1 MIKKRIALCLCIALI
16 FSLFSTAAYAAGGAL
31 SADRNGGKYT
41 YVIGYMYSGS
51 AEGVGTREIFG
62 SPNNYDIW
70 LCPTCGRDP
79 HGNSPGT
86 ALAPGLYMPCYAY
99 NVAATAGSMNIKY
112 ARVQHRHN
120 SGQLSPYQVYVPINV
135 STYSGCYYGYDTTP
149 PSAPAITAPTGWQT
163 GSVNVR
169 FSGGTDTGMSL
180 PNNVT
185 APGNYGSGIHHYE
198 YRINGGA
205 WTGCPVGTPSIT
217 ITAAGSTTVTARAVD
232 GAGNASTQ
240 TTSATIRIDTA
251 PPAVPTLTCNPQ
263 GWTNQDVTVEISSN
277 GDAHSG
283 VKQVEYSLDNKTWVV
298 GNTVTMQNHGRHT
311 VYGRAVDNVG
321 RVSSVASATALV
333 DKAAPVIQSVSQTPN
348 SGHTIMT
355 LTVSATDADSGV
367 QGYAVTSDKTAPS
380 PGAFSASAPTVSN
393 NGTYYLWAR
402 DNAGN
407 LSSAKEIH
415 VTELDAVP
423 PTVTRVETQQRWDAH
438 TNTATV
444 YAEDDLAV
452 ESIGWSRA
460 PDGEIV
466 WSEAEESAEFTF
478 AENGAYYAFARDKA
492 GNVSQAYPFEI
503 SYIDGQPPQIEGAEW
518 EKGWSRDK
526 TLTVLASDTGSGL
539 AGYALTPANEQ
550 PTQWQTENVFADILW
565 PGAYSLWVKDAVDN
579 IAGPFEVL
587 LDTIDHTAPRMEGI
601 CHSAKDRAAGKF
613 DRPYFGEANRPQ
625 FTALDTAGE
634 EGTESGILKI
644 EYRFVS
650 DQPNQEQPGADWL
663 LYEDT
668 DRPFVDG
675 DFSGAVVG
683 RAVDLAGNVSPPVTA
698 VFLQDMTQPEAEGSL
713 KPDSWTNGPVE
724 ILLETGDNLAGVE
737 NITLPDGSV
746 AETDSAH
753 YTVERNGVYTFKVQ
767 DYCKNVLEYPVE
779 IHNIDLLAP
788 EAAFTLSTEEWTN
801 QPVTIKVTAADPA
814 PEDGYEA
821 SGIASITLPDGSAV
835 EAETAEFEAKENGAY
850 TFLVTDRAGNSTEL
864 TVQVENLDYT
874 APGVDFHFEAAAGG
888 QESIAEYGQTEYYNY
903 DLQLIAAGQDGDAGI
918 ERYEYQVN
926 EGEWVVFTPDTPPQF
941 TEEQRSTVFVRV
953 WDTAGNVSEVRSR
966 DIVLDKTPPIA
977 SYSLT
982 AKENGEGL
990 NINLSVSSAL
1000 CGTDS
1005 ITLPDGTVR
1014 YSADSAVFEV
1024 AENGTY
1030 DFFIQDRCAN
1040 QLRYTVPVTSLSVS
1054 APQASLKTTKLKPQL
1069 PAPDFE
1075 TAVPKAKAPQQP
1087 LLATARLSLID
1098 LACTLGIILL
1108 AVLSLV
1114 RQRRHKLWSCLLMI
1128 FSIAAFFITQPF
1140 TAKLRLWD
1148 GWTPLFCATILA
1160 SILCYFADSKNDNEE
1175 NNNSEENPL

>member
-1 MIKKRIALCLCIALI
+1 MTKKRIALCISIALI
-16 FSLFSTAAYAAGGAL
+16 FSLFNTAAYAAGGAL

-51 AEGVGTREIFG
+51 AVGVGTREIFG
-62 SPNNYDIW
+62 SPNNYDVW
-70 LCPTCGRDP
+70 LCPTCGKDP
-79 HGNSPGT
+79 YGNSPGT
-86 ALAPGLYMPCYAY
+86 ALAPDLYMPCYAY
-99 NVAATAGSMNIKY
+99 NVAATAGSMNLKY
-112 ARVQHRHN
+112 ALVQHRHN
-120 SGQLSPYQVYVPINV
+120 SGQLSSYKVYIPINV
-135 STYSGCYYGYDTTP
+135 SSYSGCYYGYDTTP
-149 PSAPAITAPTGWQT
+149 PSAPTITAPAGWQS
-163 GSVNVR
+163 GSVAVR
-169 FSGGTDTGMSL
+169 FGGGTDTGMSL
-180 PNNVT
+180 PNSAAT
-185 APGNYGSGIHHYE
+185 PGNYGSGIHHYE
-198 YRINGGA
+198 YRINNGA
-205 WTGCPVGTPSIT
+205 WTGCPVGTPSVT
-217 ITAAGSTTVTARAVD
+217 ITAAGSATVTARAVD
-232 GAGNASTQ
+232 GAGNPSTQ

-263 GWTNQDVTVEISSN
+263 GWTNQDVTIEVKDN
-277 GDAHSG
+277 GDAHSS
-283 VKQVEYSLDNKTWVV
+283 VKQVEYSLDNKTWNV
-298 GNTVTMQNHGRHT
+298 GNAVTMQDHGRHI

-321 RVSSVASATALV
+321 RVSGVASATALV
-333 DKAAPVIQSVSQTPN
+333 DKVAPVIGEVRQIPN
-348 SGHTIMT
+348 AAHTEMSFSIT
-355 LTVSATDADSGV
+355 ATDADSGV
-367 QGYAVTSDKTAPS
+367 QGYAVTSGKTAPS
-380 PGAFSASAPTVSN
+380 IGAFSSATPTVPD
-393 NGTYYLWAR
+393 NGTYYVWAR

-407 LSSAKEIH
+407 LSTAKEIH

-423 PTVTRVETQQRWDAH
+423 PTVIRVETQQRWDAH
-438 TNTATV
+438 TNNATV
-444 YAEDDLAV
+444 YAEDNLAV
-452 ESIGWSRA
+452 ESIGWSSA
-460 PDGEIV
+460 LDSEIE
-466 WSEAEESAEFTF
+466 WIESDSTAEFLFT
-478 AENGAYYAFARDKA
+478 ENGAYYAFARDKA
-492 GNVSQAYPFEI
+492 GNISQPYPFEI
-503 SYIDGQPPQIEGAEW
+503 SYIDGQPPQIESANW
-518 EKGWSRDK
+518 EKAWSQNK
-526 TLTVLASDTGSGL
+526 TLTVSASDSGSGI
-539 AGYALTPANEQ
+539 AGYALTEEKDEAK
-550 PTQWQTENVFADILW
+550 QWQSENVFTDILI
-565 PGAYSLWVKDAVDN
+565 PGAYFLWAKDAVEN

-587 LDTIDHTAPRMEGI
+587 LDTIDRTAPRMEGI
-601 CHSAKDRAAGKF
+601 RHSAADQAVGKF
-613 DRPYFGEANRPQ
+613 DRPYFGEADRPQ
-625 FTALDTAGE
+625 LTALDGVGE
-634 EGTESGILKI
+634 EGTVSGILKI

-650 DQPNQEQPGADWL
+650 DHPNQEQPGADWL

-698 VFLQDMTQPEAEGSL
+698 AFLQDMTQPEAEGSL

-737 NITLPDGSV
+737 NITLPDGLV
-746 AETDSAH
+746 AEADSAR
-753 YTVERNGVYTFKVQ
+753 YTAERNGVYTFKVQ

-814 PEDGYEA
+814 PEDRYEA
-821 SGIASITLPDGSAV
+821 SGIASITLPDSSAV

-864 TVQVENLDYT
+864 TVQIENLDYT

-953 WDTAGNVSEVRSR
+953 WDAAGNVSDVRSR
-966 DIVLDKTPPIA
+966 DIMLDKTPPTA

-990 NINLSVSSAL
+990 NIHLSVSSAL

-1005 ITLPDGTVR
+1005 IVLPDGSVR

-1024 AENGTY
+1024 AENGAY

-1114 RQRRHKLWSCLLMI
+1114 RQRHHKFWSCLLMI

-1148 GWTPLFCATILA
+1148 GWTPLFCAAVLA